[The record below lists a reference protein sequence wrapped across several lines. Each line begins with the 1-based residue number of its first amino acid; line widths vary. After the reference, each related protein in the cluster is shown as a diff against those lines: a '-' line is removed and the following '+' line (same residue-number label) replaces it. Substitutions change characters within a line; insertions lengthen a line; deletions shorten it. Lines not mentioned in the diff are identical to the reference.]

1 MDIYHVVLFVKL
13 LKHSISDLYL
23 VDCIW
28 GNYSPWSA
36 CTETCGSG
44 KQYRFRAI
52 ERYESNGGTSCD
64 EDQNVDEQNCNT
76 DPCPTLGNCYFY
88 YDLHCLI
95 VPNVFDFFTVI

>member
-13 LKHSISDLYL
+13 LKHSISDSYL
-23 VDCIW
+23 VDCSW

-64 EDQNVDEQNCNT
+64 ADQNVDEQNCNT
-76 DPCPTLGNCYFY
+76 DSCPTLGNCYFY
-88 YDLHCLI
+88 YTFIFILNYYCTESL
-95 VPNVFDFFTVI
+95 